1 MADVKA
7 LKDTVLAEKEII
19 FTDEPGVSHQHVEG
33 EPVKE
38 NEIAATCTQKGSY
51 DKVVYCKDKDCGE
64 ELSRENI
71 TVPASGHKKG
81 EPVTEN
87 RVEAKVG
94 VEGSYEKV
102 MYCTT
107 CHEELSREKIVIP
120 ALKEPD
126 TEEPGT
132 ETPAPEPDT
141 EEDTS
146 E

>member
-1 MADVKA
+1 M
-7 LKDTVLAEKEII
+7 
-19 FTDEPGVSHQHVEG
+19 
-33 EPVKE
+33 
-38 NEIAATCTQKGSY
+38 
-51 DKVVYCKDKDCGE
+51 
-64 ELSRENI
+64 
-71 TVPASGHKKG
+71 
-81 EPVTEN
+81 
-87 RVEAKVG
+87 G

-141 EEDTS
+141 EEPGTETPEPDTEKPVHKHS
-146 E
+146 YVLKKRQRQPA

>member
-1 MADVKA
+1 MRGRA
-7 LKDTVLAEKEII
+7 
-19 FTDEPGVSHQHVEG
+19 F
-33 EPVKE
+33 
-38 NEIAATCTQKGSY
+38 
-51 DKVVYCKDKDCGE
+51 
-64 ELSRENI
+64 RENI

-120 ALKEPD
+120 A
-126 TEEPGT
+126 
-132 ETPAPEPDT
+132 
-141 EEDTS
+141 
-146 E
+146 